1 MFDFLI
7 KNGTVIDGSG
17 SAGYRADV
25 AITDGKI
32 ACIAGCIEGGKEI
45 IDATGLMVTPGFIDA
60 HSHSDMNCL
69 SNPEQTE
76 KGEQGITTSISGQ
89 CGQSPYPVRK
99 EDPQGDTLQDRYETF
114 GEFLEKAKNTP
125 QGSNEV
131 IYVGHGRLRRTVIG
145 MEKREPTAAELE
157 EMKALL
163 RDGMEHG
170 ALGISFGLVYTP
182 SCYAKKEEL
191 IELCK
196 VVAEYNGI
204 AAAHL
209 RNEADTVVEAV
220 EEFLDVLKTAK
231 VRGCISHHKAMFKQN
246 HGKVNIT
253 LPMIQKAID
262 EGVDV
267 YCDVY
272 PYIASGTT
280 LESRFIPDQYRQG
293 ADKLR
298 AFLSDPQVVAQIK
311 QQNLA
316 KWGADLGW
324 VLVNVCP
331 SHPEF
336 LGKNMNEVAEILG
349 MDTFDAVYELLRQD
363 AGAVSCTFFAMAEE
377 DVEKV
382 MKFPRTMICTDS
394 RAHGKKIQHHPRLR
408 GSFPRALGV
417 YVRERKVLSWEEM
430 IHRMTDMPATFF
442 GLKNKGLVKVGYDA
456 DLCIFDPERIIDKCD
471 FIDCLAHAEGLNFV
485 LVNGQVV
492 AKDAYHTGARP
503 GCVITDLAR

>member
-1 MFDFLI
+1 MFDLII

-17 SAGYRADV
+17 SAGFKADV
-25 AITDGKI
+25 AIQDGKI
-32 ACIAGCIEGGKEI
+32 ACVAENLEGAKEV
-45 IDATGLMVTPGFIDA
+45 IDATGLVVTPGFIDC
-60 HSHSDMNCL
+60 HSHSDMNIF
-69 SNPEQTE
+69 SNPVQTE

-89 CGQSPYPVRK
+89 CGQSLYPERK
-99 EDPQGDTLQDRYETF
+99 ENPQSDALEDRYVTF
-114 GEFLEKAKNTP
+114 GQFMEKAKNTP

-131 IYVGHGRLRRTVIG
+131 TYIGHGKLRRTVVG
-145 MEKREPTAAELE
+145 MEKRKPTDAEME
-157 EMKALL
+157 DMKALL
-163 RDGMEHG
+163 RDAMENG

-182 SCYAKKEEL
+182 SCFAEKDEL

-209 RNEADTVVEAV
+209 RNEADTLVEAV

-231 VRGCISHHKAMFKQN
+231 VRGVISHHKAMFKHN
-246 HGKVNIT
+246 HGKVNTT
-253 LPMIQKAID
+253 LAMIQKAID

-267 YCDVY
+267 VCDVY

-298 AFLSDPQVVAQIK
+298 AALSDPATVALIK
-311 QQNLA
+311 EQNLK
-316 KWGADLGW
+316 KWGADLSW

-336 LGKNMNEVAEILG
+336 LGKTMNEVAEILG
-349 MDTFDAVYELLRQD
+349 MDTFDAVYQLLRED
-363 AGAVSCTFFAMAEE
+363 AGGVSCVFFAMSEE

-394 RAHGKKIQHHPRLR
+394 RAHGKAIQHHPRLR

-417 YVRERKVLSWEEM
+417 YVRERKVVSLEEM
-430 IHRMTDMPATFF
+430 IRKMTSLPATFF
-442 GLKNKGLVKVGYDA
+442 GLTTKGFVKEGYDA
-456 DLCIFDPERIIDKCD
+456 DLCVFDPEKIIDRCD
-471 FIDCLAHAEGLNFV
+471 FMDCLAHADGLNYV
-485 LVNGQVV
+485 LVNGQIV
-492 AKDAYHTGARP
+492 AKDAYHTGACP
-503 GCVITDLAR
+503 GRVINDMKR

>member
-1 MFDFLI
+1 MFDLVI

-17 SAGYRADV
+17 KEGFRADV
-25 AITDGKI
+25 AVTDGKI
-32 ACIAGCIEGGKEI
+32 ACVAECIEGGDQI
-45 IDATGLMVTPGFIDA
+45 IDATGLVVTPGWIDA
-60 HSHSDMNCL
+60 HSHSDMNAL

-89 CGQSPYPVRK
+89 CGQSAYPLRK
-99 EDPQGDTLQDRYETF
+99 ENPQGDTLQDRYETF
-114 GEFLEKAKNTP
+114 GDFLEKAKAVP

-131 IYVGHGRLRRTVIG
+131 VYIGHGKLRATVMG
-145 MEKREPTAAELE
+145 MDKRQPTEAELE
-157 EMKALL
+157 DMKALV
-163 RDGMEHG
+163 REAMENG

-182 SCYAKKEEL
+182 SCYAKTDEL

-196 VVAEYNGI
+196 VVAEFNGI

-209 RNEADTVVEAV
+209 RNEADTVIEAV
-220 EEFLDVLKTAK
+220 EEFLHVIKTAK
-231 VRGCISHHKAMFKQN
+231 VRGVISHHKAMFKQN
-246 HGKVNIT
+246 HGKVNTT
-253 LPMIQKAID
+253 LSMIQKAID

-293 ADKLR
+293 PDKLR
-298 AFLSDPQVVAQIK
+298 AFLSDPQIVAQIK
-311 QQNLA
+311 EQNLA
-316 KWGADLGW
+316 KWGADLSW
-324 VLVNVCP
+324 VQISESP

-336 LGKNMNEVAEILG
+336 LGKNMNEIAELLG
-349 MDTFDAVYELLRQD
+349 MDSFDAVYQLLRED
-363 AGAVSCTFFAMAEE
+363 AGAVSAVFFAMSEA

-382 MKFPRTMICTDS
+382 MRFERTMICTDS

-430 IHRMTDMPATFF
+430 IRRMTSMPATFF
-442 GLKNKGLVKVGYDA
+442 GLTTKGYIKEGYDA
-456 DLCIFDPERIIDKCD
+456 DICIFDPERIIDKCD
-471 FIDCLAHAEGLNFV
+471 FIDCHKHAEGLNYV
-485 LVNGQVV
+485 LVNGQIV
-492 AKDAYHTGARP
+492 AKDAYHTGACP
-503 GCVITDLAR
+503 GRVINDMKR

>member
-1 MFDFLI
+1 MFDLII
-7 KNGTVIDGSG
+7 KNATVIDGTG
-17 SAGYRADV
+17 KAAYRADV
-25 AITDGKI
+25 AVQDGKI
-32 ACIAGCIEGGKEI
+32 ACIAGCIEGGKKV
-45 IDATGLMVTPGFIDA
+45 IDATGLTVTPGFFDA

-76 KGEQGITTSISGQ
+76 KGEQGVTTSISGQ
-89 CGQSPYPVRK
+89 CGQSPYPLRR
-99 EDPQGDTLQDRYETF
+99 ETPLDDTLQGKYETF
-114 GEFLEKAKNTP
+114 GQFMEKAKTVP

-131 IYVGHGRLRRTVIG
+131 IYIGHGRLRRTVIG
-145 MEKREPTAAELE
+145 MDKRQPTEAELE
-157 EMKALL
+157 EMKALV
-163 RDGMEHG
+163 RDAMEHG

-182 SCYAKKEEL
+182 SCYAEKEEL

-209 RNEADTVVEAV
+209 RNEADTVIEAV
-220 EEFLDVLKTAK
+220 AEFLEVLKASK
-231 VRGCISHHKAMFKQN
+231 VRGVISHHKAMFKQN
-246 HGKVNIT
+246 HGKINTT
-253 LPMIQKAID
+253 LDMIQKAID
-262 EGVDV
+262 EGVEV

-293 ADKLR
+293 PDKLR
-298 AFLSDPQVVAQIK
+298 AFLSDPQIVAQIK
-311 QQNLA
+311 EQNLA
-316 KWGADLGW
+316 KWGADLSW

-336 LGKNMNEVAEILG
+336 LGKTMNEVAEILG

-363 AGAVSCTFFAMAEE
+363 AGAVSCTFFAMSEK

-382 MKFPRTMICTDS
+382 MRFPRTMICTDS
-394 RAHGKKIQHHPRLR
+394 RAPGQKSQHHPRLR

-417 YVRERKVLSWEEM
+417 YVRERKVLSLEEM
-430 IHRMTDMPATFF
+430 IHRMTDMPATYF
-442 GLKNKGLVKVGYDA
+442 GVKNKGRVEVGYDA
-456 DLCIFDPERIIDKCD
+456 DLCIFDAERIIDKCD
-471 FIDCLAHAEGLNFV
+471 FTDCLAHAEGLNYV
-485 LVNGQVV
+485 LVNGQIV

-503 GCVITDLAR
+503 GKVITDLAR

>member
-1 MFDFLI
+1 MFDLII

-17 SAGYRADV
+17 NPGFRADV

-32 ACIAGCIEGGKEI
+32 VCVAGNIEGGKEI
-45 IDATGLMVTPGFIDA
+45 IDATGLTVTPGFIDA

-69 SNPEQTE
+69 TNPEQTE

-89 CGQSPYPVRK
+89 CGQSLYPQRK
-99 EDPQGDTLQDRYETF
+99 ENPQGDSLHDRYETF
-114 GEFLEKAKNTP
+114 GDFMEKARNVP

-131 IYVGHGRLRRTVIG
+131 MYIGHGKVRRTVMG
-145 MEKREPTAAELE
+145 MDKRQPTQAEMA
-157 EMKALL
+157 EMKALV
-163 RDGMEHG
+163 RDAMEHG

-182 SCYAKKEEL
+182 SCYAEKEEL
-191 IELCK
+191 IQLCK

-209 RNEADTVVEAV
+209 RNEADTLVEAV
-220 EEFLDVLKTAK
+220 AEFLDVLKISG
-231 VRGCISHHKAMFKQN
+231 VRGCISHHKAMFRHN
-246 HGKVNIT
+246 HGKVNTT

-280 LESRFIPDQYRQG
+280 VESRFIPDQYRQG
-293 ADKLR
+293 PDKLR
-298 AFLSDPQVVAQIK
+298 AFLSDPQIVAQIK
-311 QQNLA
+311 EQNLA
-316 KWGADLGW
+316 KWGADLSW
-324 VLVNVCP
+324 VLVNACP

-336 LGKNMNEVAEILG
+336 LGKNMNQIAEMLG

-363 AGAVSCTFFAMAEE
+363 AGNVSATFFAMSEE

-382 MKFPRTMICTDS
+382 MQFPRTMICTDS

-417 YVRERKVLSWEEM
+417 YVRERKVLTLEEM
-430 IHRMTDMPATFF
+430 IRRMTSMPAAFF
-442 GLKNKGLVKVGYDA
+442 GLKNKGLVKEGYDG
-456 DLCIFDPERIIDKCD
+456 DLCIFDPERIIDGCD
-471 FIDCLAHAEGLNFV
+471 FMDCYKHAEGLHYV
-485 LVNGQVV
+485 LVNGQIV
-492 AKDAYHTGARP
+492 AKNAYHTGARP
-503 GCVITDLAR
+503 GRVITDLKR

>member
-1 MFDFLI
+1 MFDLII
-7 KNGTVIDGSG
+7 KNGTVIDGS
-17 SAGYRADV
+17 AAPGYRADV
-25 AITDGKI
+25 AINGGKI

-45 IDATGLMVTPGFIDA
+45 IDATGLMVTPGFFDA
-60 HSHSDMNCL
+60 HSHSDMNVFL
-69 SNPEQTE
+69 NPEQTE

-89 CGQSPYPVRK
+89 CGQSLYPKRREVPL
-99 EDPQGDTLQDRYETF
+99 DDTVVGRYETF
-114 GEFLEKAKNTP
+114 AQLKEQAVP

-131 IYVGHGRLRRTVIG
+131 AYVGHGRLRREVMG
-145 MEKREPTAAELE
+145 MEKRKPTDAELE
-157 EMKALL
+157 EMKQIL
-163 RDGMEHG
+163 RLCMENG

-182 SCYAKKEEL
+182 SCFADTQEL

-209 RNEADTVVEAV
+209 RNEADTLVEAV
-220 EEFLDVLKTAK
+220 EEFLYVLKTAK

-246 HGKVNIT
+246 HGKVNTT

-293 ADKLR
+293 IAKLR
-298 AFLSDPQVVAQIK
+298 AALNDPQTVAQIK
-311 QQNLA
+311 KANIE
-316 KWGADLGW
+316 KWGEDLSW
-324 VLVNVCP
+324 VMVNACP
-331 SHPEF
+331 SHKEF
-336 LGKNMNEVAEILG
+336 LGKNMNEIAAQLG
-349 MDTFDAVYELLRQD
+349 LHPFDAVYQLLRED
-363 AGAVSCTFFAMAEE
+363 GGGVSCTFFAMAEE

-394 RAHGKKIQHHPRLR
+394 RAPGGNIQHHPRLR

-430 IHRMTDMPATFF
+430 IHRMTAMPAEFF
-442 GLKNKGLVKVGYDA
+442 GVKNKGLLKVGYDA
-456 DLCIFDPERIIDKCD
+456 DLCIFDPEKIIDKCD
-471 FIDCLAHAEGLNFV
+471 FTDCHKHAEGLNYV
-485 LVNGQVV
+485 LVNGQIV
-492 AKDAYHTGARP
+492 ARDGYHTGALP
-503 GCVITDLAR
+503 GKVITDLAR

>member
-1 MFDFLI
+1 MFDLI
-7 KNGTVIDGSG
+7 IQNGTVIDGTG
-17 SAGYRADV
+17 KAGYRADV
-25 AITDGKI
+25 AVQDGKI
-32 ACIAGCIEGGKEI
+32 ACIAEHIEGGKTV
-45 IDATGLMVTPGFIDA
+45 IDATGLTVTPGFIDA
-60 HSHSDMNCL
+60 HSHSDMNCFTG
-69 SNPEQTE
+69 PEQVE

-89 CGQSPYPVRK
+89 CGQSQNPIRRK
-99 EDPQGDTLQDRYETF
+99 EPLDDTLQGKYETF
-114 GEFLEKAKNTP
+114 GQFLEEAKKVP

-131 IYVGHGRLRRTVIG
+131 VYIGHGKLRSAVMG
-145 MEKREPTAAELE
+145 MEKRQPTQAELE
-157 EMKALL
+157 DMKALV
-163 RDGMEHG
+163 RDAMEHG

-182 SCYAKKEEL
+182 SCYADKDEL
-191 IELCK
+191 IALCK

-220 EEFLDVLKTAK
+220 EEFLDVLKQAK

-293 ADKLR
+293 DAKLK
-298 AFLSDPQVVAQIK
+298 AFLADPEICRQIK
-311 QQNLA
+311 EMNIK
-316 KWGADLGW
+316 KWGEDLSW
-324 VLVNVCP
+324 VVMNVCP

-336 LGKNMNEVAEILG
+336 LGKNMNDIAQTLG
-349 MDTFDAVYELLRQD
+349 VDPFEAVFTLLRTD
-363 AGAVSCTFFAMAEE
+363 GNACAATFFAMSEA

-382 MKFPRTMICTDS
+382 MQFPRTMICTDS
-394 RAHGKKIQHHPRLR
+394 RAPGNQKQHHPRMR

-417 YVRERKVLSWEEM
+417 YVRQRKVLSWEEM
-430 IHRMTDMPATFF
+430 IHRMTAMPANFF
-442 GLKNKGLVKVGYDA
+442 GLKTKGRLAVGYDA
-456 DLCIFDPERIIDKCD
+456 DICIFDAERIIDGCD
-471 FIDCLAHAEGLNFV
+471 FVDCQKHAQGLAYV
-485 LVNGQVV
+485 LVNGQIV

-503 GCVITDLAR
+503 GCFITDLAR

>member
-1 MFDFLI
+1 MFDLVI
-7 KNGTVIDGSG
+7 KNGTVIDGTG
-17 SAGYRADV
+17 KPGFRADV
-25 AITDGKI
+25 AVQDGKI
-32 ACIAGCIEGGKEI
+32 ACIAECIEGGNDV
-45 IDATGLMVTPGFIDA
+45 IDAAGLFVTPGFFDA
-60 HSHSDMNCL
+60 HSHSDMNIF

-89 CGQSPYPVRK
+89 CGQSPYPVRRK
-99 EDPQGDTLQDRYETF
+99 EPLDDTLQGRYETV
-114 GEFLEKAKNTP
+114 GEFLKKAKALP

-131 IYVGHGRLRRTVIG
+131 PYVGHGCLRRAVMG
-145 MEKREPTAAELE
+145 MENRKPTQAELE

-182 SCYAKKEEL
+182 GSFADTQEVL
-191 IELCK
+191 ELCK

-209 RNEADTVVEAV
+209 RNEADTLVEAV
-220 EEFLDVLKTAK
+220 EEFLYVLKEAK

-246 HGKVNIT
+246 HGKVNTT
-253 LPMIQKAID
+253 LAMIQKAID

-293 ADKLR
+293 INKLR
-298 AFLSDPQVVAQIK
+298 AALNDPATVAQIK
-311 QQNLA
+311 KDNIE
-316 KWGADLGW
+316 KWGEDLSW
-324 VLVNVCP
+324 VVVNVCP
-331 SHPEF
+331 SHPEY
-336 LGKNMNEVAEILG
+336 LGKNMNDVAAQLG
-349 MDTFDAVYELLRQD
+349 LHPFDAVYQLLRED
-363 AGAVSCTFFAMAEE
+363 GGAVSCTFFAMAEE

-382 MKFPRTMICTDS
+382 MQFPRTMICTDS
-394 RAHGKKIQHHPRLR
+394 RAHGQKIQHHPRLR

-430 IHRMTDMPATFF
+430 IRRMTSMPADFF
-442 GLKNKGLVKVGYDA
+442 GVKNKGRVAVGFDA
-456 DLCIFDPERIIDKCD
+456 DLCIFDPETILDGCD
-471 FIDCLAHAEGLNFV
+471 FTDCLKHAEGLNFV
-485 LVNGQVV
+485 LVNGVVV

-503 GCVITDLAR
+503 GKVITDLAR